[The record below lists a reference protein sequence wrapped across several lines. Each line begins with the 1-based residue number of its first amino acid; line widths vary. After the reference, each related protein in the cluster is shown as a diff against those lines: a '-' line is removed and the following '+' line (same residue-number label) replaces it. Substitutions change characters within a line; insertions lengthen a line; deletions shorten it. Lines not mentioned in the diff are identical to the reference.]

1 MNYNRL
7 SLTTT
12 LIFIGFAV
20 FFLSSCSFKGRQA
33 LLKTPY
39 DADTVKTVRVINS
52 NTEAPGYY
60 NLIKPEDELAIRN
73 VQDMSLI
80 VKLPEGANN
89 NTAQTYTTF
98 KVDANGEIVLPKIGT
113 IKVAGLNRSQAAKAI
128 QKAYETKELNA
139 PLIDVRIANAY
150 VVMLGE
156 VKNQGKFIIEREDY
170 QLIDLLADA
179 GGLTPNANNK
189 MLRIFRGD
197 RSNPEII
204 MVNLNDYNFLKDP
217 KLKLQAKDVIY
228 IEPRRAAANS
238 QNFQAYSTFIQIG
251 FVLVNTLLLIYS
263 ITK

>member
-39 DADTVKTVRVINS
+39 DADTVKTVRIINS
-52 NTEAPGYY
+52 NTDAVGYY

-80 VKLPEGANN
+80 VKLPESNN

-98 KVDANGEIVLPKIGT
+98 KVDASGEIVLPKIGS
-113 IKVAGLNRSQAAKAI
+113 IKVGGLNRIQAAQAI
-128 QKAYETKELNA
+128 QKAYEAKELNA

-156 VKNQGKFIIEREDY
+156 VKTQGKYIIEREDY

-197 RSNPEII
+197 RANPEII

-228 IEPRRAAANS
+228 IEPRRSAVNS
-238 QNFQAYSTFIQIG
+238 QNFQAYSTFIQVG
-251 FVLVNTLLLIYS
+251 FVIVNTLLLIYS

>member
-7 SLTTT
+7 SSTTT
-12 LIFIGFAV
+12 LIFIGFTI

-52 NTEAPGYY
+52 NTAAPDYY
-60 NLIKPEDELAIRN
+60 NQIKPEDELAIRN
-73 VQDMSLI
+73 VQDMHLI
-80 VKLPEGANN
+80 VRPPEGINN
-89 NTAQTYTTF
+89 SNVPTYTTF
-98 KVDANGEIVLPKIGT
+98 KVDAKGEIVLPKIGV
-113 IKVAGLNRSQAAKAI
+113 IHVAGLNRSQAAQAI
-128 QKAYETKELNA
+128 QKAYEAKELNA

-150 VVMLGE
+150 VVLLGE
-156 VKNQGKFIIEREDY
+156 VSKQGKYIIEREDY

-189 MLRIFRGD
+189 MLRIFRGE
-197 RSNPEII
+197 RTNPEII

-228 IEPRRAAANS
+228 IEPRRSAVNS
-238 QNFQAYSTFIQIG
+238 QNFQAYSTFIQVG
-251 FVLVNTLLLIYS
+251 FVIVNTLLLIYS